1 VKRLTTMTKLVGLA
15 CILSMFTALLAVYA
29 LSGLKGLSDDVQSLY
44 TQDFSG
50 MEEAE
55 ALSVAVLRLTREE
68 KNLILADNQAD
79 LAKFKETLKA
89 RRAELYQHIDNIQK
103 YFHSPEGKAVLTPML
118 EAGKEWIKVH
128 DEVVRLGDT
137 TDTEQSKRA
146 QQLSVTTGQAKAM
159 ALGEKVQAV
168 VDFKRANA
176 RDAAANSAA
185 TYASTRIIA
194 IVATLLSVLLGV
206 GLGILVARGTVG
218 QLGAEPR
225 AIAEH
230 ALRIADG
237 DLDAEFTEKYQ
248 DVGVFAAIR
257 RMVSML
263 KGKIAEAEQK
273 SAEAA
278 EQARLAQIAT
288 NEANEAKARAE
299 RAKAEGMM
307 QAAQHLE
314 GVVEVVTSASEELS
328 AQIEQSSRGAVEQSN
343 RVSETATAME
353 EMNASVLEVAKN
365 AQKAADTSDHARK
378 QAQEGE
384 SIVDDVVKG
393 IAEVQRQSLV
403 VKEDMATLGKQAE
416 GIGQIMNVISD
427 IADQTN
433 LLALN
438 AAIEAARAGDAGRG
452 FAVVADEVRK
462 LAEKTMAAT
471 KEVGEAIRG
480 IQTGTRKSVEGVERS
495 VNTIEEATGLA
506 NKSGESLKLIVSLV
520 DQSSDQV
527 RSIATASEQQSA
539 ASEEINRSVEQV
551 ATISTQTSQAMGEA
565 AKAVAELARQSQV
578 LQGLITQ
585 MKTDGA
591 AAKA

>member
-1 VKRLTTMTKLVGLA
+1 
-15 CILSMFTALLAVYA
+15 MFTAILAVFA
-29 LSGLKGLSDDVQSLY
+29 LTGLKGLSRDVQELY
-44 TQDFSG
+44 AHDFKG
-50 MEEAE
+50 LEVAE
-55 ALSVAVLRLTREE
+55 SVNITVLHLIRDE
-68 KNLILADNQAD
+68 KNLIISNNEAD
-79 LAKFKETLKA
+79 LAKYNDALKA
-89 RRAELYQHIDNIQK
+89 GRVELQQYLDDLPK
-103 YFHSPEGKAVLTPML
+103 YFVTEKGKVLVAAMMA
-118 EAGKEWIKVH
+118 AGKEWVKVH
-128 DEVVRLGDT
+128 EEVVRLGSSFDQERNVQAQALSST
-137 TDTEQSKRA
+137 NGRVKSTELA
-146 QQLSVTTGQAKAM
+146 
-159 ALGEKVQAV
+159 EKIKAV
-168 VDFKRANA
+168 VDFKRENA
-176 RDAAANSAA
+176 RVAAQESAAA
-185 TYASTRIIA
+185 YANTRLIA

-206 GLGILVARGTVG
+206 GLGIMVARGTVR
-218 QLGAEPR
+218 QLGAEPW

-230 ALRIADG
+230 ALRIAGG
-237 DLDAEFTEKYQ
+237 DLDAQFTEKSQ
-248 DVGVFAAIR
+248 DIGVFSAIQQ
-257 RMVSML
+257 MVSML

-328 AQIEQSSRGAVEQSN
+328 AQIEQSSRGAEEQST

-365 AQKAADTSDHARK
+365 AQKAADTSDYARK

-384 SIVDDVVKG
+384 AIVDDVVKG

-495 VNTIEEATGLA
+495 VHTIEEATGLA
-506 NKSGESLKLIVSLV
+506 NKSGESLKQIVSLV

-551 ATISTQTSQAMGEA
+551 ATISAQTSQAMGEA
-565 AKAVAELARQSQV
+565 AKAVAELARQAQV

-591 AAKA
+591 PAKA